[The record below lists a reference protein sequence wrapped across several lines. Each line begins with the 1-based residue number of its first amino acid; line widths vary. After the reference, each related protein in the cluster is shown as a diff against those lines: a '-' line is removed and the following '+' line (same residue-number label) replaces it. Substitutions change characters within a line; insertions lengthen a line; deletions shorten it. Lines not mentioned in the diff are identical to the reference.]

1 MNEIQVWSIDGM
13 MLTAENGN
21 IQRKNLSLFLF
32 FHQRGWWITA

>member
-21 IQRKNLSLFLF
+21 IPRKTFLF
-32 FHQRGWWITA
+32 FHQRGRWITA